1 MVKSQ
6 RQPYTRL
13 LTVFIVVSFIGV
25 GVGLVIS
32 LIFLI
37 PNQFK
42 SQYKQHQGNAP
53 IVNLV

>member
-6 RQPYTRL
+6 RQPYSRL
-13 LTVFIVVSFIGV
+13 LAILIVLSFVGV

-42 SQYKQHQGNAP
+42 SQYKQHQGNT
-53 IVNLV
+53 VLTRLV